1 MTVLLRRSLLT
12 LTVLAAGLFPMGAL
26 AQHGDE
32 AEHEIAEHGV
42 AGHGDEPGDAAAHA
56 GHDEGHDGDHGAVHE
71 PVWNW
76 FVLGGQV
83 TNFLIWFAL
92 IVFVVRSRVPGYL
105 AGRKAALVEGL
116 EEARRMKDEAERKV
130 EEYTARIDNLDSEL
144 AQMRAEMKKGGLAE
158 RDRIVKDAA
167 LRADKMR
174 AEAKFL
180 VEQQMKTLREE
191 LTREAIEAAI
201 GAAEKILREK
211 AGAADQAELAK
222 DYLVQLEKQLARQPK
237 EAR

>member
-1 MTVLLRRSLLT
+1 MTFLRRSILGLA
-12 LTVLAAGLFPMGAL
+12 VLAAGLVPMGAL

-32 AEHEIAEHGV
+32 HEADTAEHG
-42 AGHGDEPGDAAAHA
+42 DEHGDAAAHA
-56 GHDEGHDGDHGAVHE
+56 GHDEGHEGDHGAVHE
-71 PVWNW
+71 PEWNYTR
-76 FVLGGQV
+76 LAGQLL
-83 TNFLIWFAL
+83 NFGIWLAL
-92 IVFVVRSRVPGYL
+92 IIWVVRSRVPGYL
-105 AGRKAALVEGL
+105 AGRKASLVEGL
-116 EEARRMKDEAERKV
+116 DEARRMKEEAERKV

-167 LRADKMR
+167 TRADKMR

-211 AGAADQAELAK
+211 AGAADQEQLAK
-222 DYLVQLEKQLARQPK
+222 DYLGQLEKQLQRQPK